1 MALSL
6 RVDGLDAY
14 GIELL
19 SPTRPEF
26 DELARPLLGERIA
39 DLALNLKPMLVIVSN
54 QNVRTVVSLSVVW
67 NVTHRSG
74 RTTEF
79 WSHTSFPD
87 VICGDSVLSDHPAGL
102 RTGERRI
109 EANGIVIQGWGHQ
122 DEYFDQFL
130 GQFVDQKD
138 TLLANAVDLLIE
150 LNGVIF
156 ADGLL
161 IGADDDSIL
170 TDLFSTYV
178 QAKQDWYRGIIEA
191 LDAGQ
196 SVAESFAPV
205 ERFLADV
212 ANRLHA
218 GAPLAEEK
226 AADMWIHQAAAEA
239 RRWRR
244 RYPDKDIPHLLKQAI
259 RLDPF
264 TIRRSLPA
272 L

>member
-1 MALSL
+1 MALSI
-6 RVDGLDAY
+6 RVDGLDSY

-39 DLALNLKPMLVIVSN
+39 DLGLRLKPMLVIVSN
-54 QNVRTVVSLSVVW
+54 ENVRTVVSLSLVW

-74 RTTEF
+74 GTTEF
-79 WSHTSFPD
+79 WGHTSFPD
-87 VICGDSVLSDHPAGL
+87 VICGDIVLSDHAAGL
-102 RTGERRI
+102 ETGQRRI
-109 EANGIVIQGWGHQ
+109 EANGLVIHGWGHQ

-138 TLLANAVDLLIE
+138 TVLANAVDLHIE
-150 LNGVIF
+150 LNAVIF

-161 IGADDDSIL
+161 IGADDHSSL
-170 TDLFSTYV
+170 SDLFSTYIR
-178 QAKQDWYRGIIEA
+178 AKQHWYRGIIEA

-205 ERFLADV
+205 DRFLADV
-212 ANRLHA
+212 TNQMHA
-218 GAPLAEEK
+218 GNQLADEK
-226 AADMWIHQAAAEA
+226 PADMWIHQAAAEA

-244 RYPDKDIPHLLKQAI
+244 RYPDKDIPPLLKAI

-264 TIRRSLPA
+264 TIRRS
-272 L
+272 